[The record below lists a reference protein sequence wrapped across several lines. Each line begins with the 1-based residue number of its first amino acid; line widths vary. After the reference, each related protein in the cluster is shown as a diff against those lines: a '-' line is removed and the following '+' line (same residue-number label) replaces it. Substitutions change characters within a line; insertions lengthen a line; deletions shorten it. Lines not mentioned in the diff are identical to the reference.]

1 MENKACDNCLFE
13 YFCDWSPAGDNNYCE
28 YWKSE
33 IDSLKVKSYKGE
45 KGDRNVKNF

>member
-33 IDSLKVKSYKGE
+33 TDSLKSSEKGE
-45 KGDRNVKNF
+45 QNVKNF

>member
-33 IDSLKVKSYKGE
+33 TDSLKVSEKGE
-45 KGDRNVKNF
+45 QNVKNF

>member
-1 MENKACDNCLFE
+1 MENKTCDNCLFE

-33 IDSLKVKSYKGE
+33 TDSLKASE
-45 KGDRNVKNF
+45 KGDRSVKNF